1 MASATISL
9 LSVCAGGEHV
19 NVRLTVGAN
28 DFDFSY
34 EVSELLETITAAERR
49 QVTSIMSRFH
59 CQGLTKAQAKA
70 ELLAGIQVTTA

>member
-9 LSVCAGGEHV
+9 LSVCTGGEHV
-19 NVRLTVGAN
+19 NVRLAVGAN
-28 DFDFSY
+28 DFDFSF
-34 EVSELLETITAAERR
+34 EVAELLVAISPEERK

-59 CQGLTKAQAKA
+59 CQGLTKVQAKA